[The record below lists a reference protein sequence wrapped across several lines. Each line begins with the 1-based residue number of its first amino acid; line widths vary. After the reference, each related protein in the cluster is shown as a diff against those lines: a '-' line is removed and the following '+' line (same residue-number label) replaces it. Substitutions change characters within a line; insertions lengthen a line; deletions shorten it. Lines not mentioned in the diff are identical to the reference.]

1 MLPPELL
8 LEIFSYI
15 EPWLT
20 REDWRTCKQAES
32 QQIHNTIQILAGSR
46 PRNAFVPMPYSS
58 WSFYDRLR
66 FGKEHYLQSPWFSNS
81 WAYFFRKRKSLNQ

>member
-1 MLPPELL
+1 MLPNELI

-20 REDWRTCKQAES
+20 RDNWRTCKQPEACLI
-32 QQIHNTIQILAGSR
+32 QQTIQALDGSR
-46 PRNAFVPMPYSS
+46 PRNAFVPMPYKT

-66 FGKEHYLQSPWFSNS
+66 FGKEHYLQSPYLWR
-81 WAYFFRKRKSLNQ
+81 YFHRTKSIR